1 MKIALLTCKEL
12 PNLTKSDQLL
22 IPELAK
28 YNHHAT
34 AEIWDDDQINWNDF
48 DLLIFRNTWDYFE
61 KQTQFDIW
69 LQQIEKS
76 KIKTLNA
83 LSIIN
88 QNKHKFYLR
97 DLQQQGI
104 TIIPTIF
111 IPKTNQLQLDQLVPK
126 HWTKAVIKPA
136 YSAGSFLTQV
146 FDIQNINIINQEYQP
161 IAAQKD
167 LLLQEFMP
175 QIQSEGETSFVF
187 FDKQFSHAVNKKP
200 VEGDFRIQSQFG
212 GKYSLVAPSKK
223 LIEKAQN
230 IVNTFK
236 DKLLYARVDGI
247 IINDELFLMEVECL
261 EPDLY
266 FDLKPGATQA
276 FVAAI
281 EKLIK

>member
-230 IVNTFK
+230 IVNSFK